1 MFLDSN
7 YLKRN
12 KSILPPDSIYPYGQ
26 SKKHDHEY
34 YTKKYN
40 ESPLR
45 SYRSQDNLLQYQH
58 NHNNHHNNHHNNL
71 GKDHHTRSHSYDRSN
86 NHESHKPRHN
96 SHHSKNNNTI
106 RNRFSH
112 YMDEKSL
119 NDKYSNT
126 GTNFLISSESNSSE
140 PKSDDD
146 YNPTEPPILWT
157 TKSIYTLDKIMEY
170 INNTKL
176 MKPLGYMVRYYINK
190 HKPDDTETRIST
202 VDKINIDKDSLIL
215 AYICEIYLRKNRP
228 KTKIMISNK
237 LIYRTIGKIFHEII
251 DDNFTYNDWVLNF
264 SEVCMI
270 NMLSEI
276 IPIGIEK
283 NNNREI
289 IKSSYYVTKY
299 IIKLIKGNND
309 LLSYMD
315 TLYTH
320 AVSLDITI
328 LSNTQISEIMSI
340 MNISRRLFL
349 RIFLLISHHMMRFN
363 SVINTKWSKKM
374 TTIKNMNQFKDLLS
388 DDVMELIIVTTGI
401 NVQ

>member
-12 KSILPPDSIYPYGQ
+12 KSILPADSIYPSGQ

-34 YTKKYN
+34 YNKKYN

-58 NHNNHHNNHHNNL
+58 HNHHNNKNL
-71 GKDHHTRSHSYDRSN
+71 GKDHNKRSHSYDRAIH
-86 NHESHKPRHN
+86 HESDSYDR
-96 SHHSKNNNTI
+96 HHSKNN

-119 NDKYSNT
+119 NDKYSNS

-215 AYICEIYLRKNRP
+215 AYICEIYLKKNRP

-237 LIYRTIGKIFHEII
+237 LIYRTLGKIFHEII
-251 DDNFTYNDWVLNF
+251 NDNFTYNDWVLNYG
-264 SEVCMI
+264 EVYMV
-270 NMLSEI
+270 NMLNEI
-276 IPIGIEK
+276 IVLGENK
-283 NNNREI
+283 SNREI
-289 IKSSYYVTKY
+289 INSSYYVTKY
-299 IIKLIKGNND
+299 IIKLMKDNND

-328 LSNTQISEIMSI
+328 LSNRQIREIMTI
-340 MNISRRLFL
+340 MNTPRRVFL
-349 RIFLLISHHMMRFN
+349 RIFLLISQHMIRFK
-363 SVINTKWSKKM
+363 SVINTKWTKKM
-374 TTIKNMNQFKDLLS
+374 TTIKNLS
-388 DDVMELIIVTTGI
+388 LIHI
-401 NVQ
+401 